1 MMLTYGKHLGRSQQQ
16 GYLSDVYLVV
26 PNSTM
31 LCGGLVGFHLHLSA
45 GLLPRASGVAADNP
59 LRVETDAYFS
69 LGIP

>member
-16 GYLSDVYLVV
+16 GYISDVYLVV

-31 LCGGLVGFHLHLSA
+31 LYGSLMGFHLHLSA
-45 GLLPRASGVAADNP
+45 GLPLRASGLAADNP
-59 LRVETDAYFS
+59 LRVETDAYIS